1 MLKRA
6 LRFFTS
12 GPQPAQAIAPI
23 RDMPLRSVAEA
34 QQVVTALCRES
45 MAQRREI
52 EELRRRLDDR
62 DGGAVVLTPIN
73 PASRCPAVSGSASGP
88 AGCPRV
94 SSNYAADGLY
104 TGDPKNWVPPACP
117 LCG

>member
-1 MLKRA
+1 MLRVITRLFA
-6 LRFFTS
+6 APPRT
-12 GPQPAQAIAPI
+12 AQALAP
-23 RDMPLRSVAEA
+23 V
-34 QQVVTALCRES
+34 QQDVITALCREI
-45 MAQRREI
+45 QD
-52 EELRRRLDDR
+52 LRRRLDER
-62 DGGAVVLTPIN
+62 DGGPAVLTPIN
-73 PASRCPAVSGSASGP
+73 PASRCPAVSGSASSP